1 MRIIST
7 FTFAA
12 AMLFGATAVAQEQ
25 TVASFYT
32 YNQPNVMY
40 GVSPNGKYA
49 VGCDEGVLTGAA
61 VYWSH
66 ETGKFTDVFGV
77 NADGVM
83 TEGKQATL
91 YGVANDGTAVG
102 NFVNEA
108 IQEEGKAAPV
118 VPGVYKDG
126 KWTALELLIDPLPGD
141 ANGWAR
147 KISADGR
154 IIIGTVT
161 MEEKTEEFQGS
172 TLVAAG
178 RKVPVMWIDGKIRR
192 IDDWDYQGQG
202 AYIRDMSD
210 DGSVLVGWTE
220 WYDGSRAPSVFKD
233 GKVIRLCGTTPARD
247 DVDKW
252 DGWVYEGQLFTVSGD
267 GTRCGGYFDRTA
279 QGGIKGLVWDIPAEI
294 TDTLVEESEV
304 TSTGS
309 YSPTAMDAEGRVY
322 TTGAMGGGTNVWVDG
337 ENTPF
342 VDYYNVVSNDDT
354 YVSPAGIYD
363 VDTAMKTFATTTIES
378 AGGMGSYN
386 APLVIVFE
394 DTKVGNGVTSV
405 ETDGLSLS
413 YAGNRFTVTGEHR
426 GIEVYTT
433 NGTQVMQA
441 GPATNDLD
449 LSTLGGGIYLV
460 KVSVDGGFK
469 VMKVLVD

>member
-91 YGVANDGTAVG
+91 YGVADDGTAVG

-126 KWTALELLIDPLPGD
+126 KWTALELLTDVLPGD

-154 IIIGTVT
+154 IIVGIVT
-161 MEEKTEEFQGS
+161 SEIKTTEFQGS
-172 TLVAAG
+172 VLTAAG
-178 RKVPVMWIDGKIRR
+178 PKVPVMWIDGKIQR
-192 IDDWDYQGQG
+192 IDEWEYQGQG

-247 DVDKW
+247 DVDKY
-252 DGWVYEGQLFTVSGD
+252 DGWSYEGQLFTVSGD
-267 GTRCGGYFDRTA
+267 GTRCGGYFDMTG
-279 QGGIKGLVWDIPAEI
+279 QGSIEGLVWDIPAEI
-294 TDTLVEESEV
+294 TDTLVEDTEV
-304 TSTGS
+304 TSLGS

-337 ENTPF
+337 ESTPF

-441 GPATNDLD
+441 GPATSDLD
-449 LSTLGGGIYLV
+449 LSTLGSGIYLV